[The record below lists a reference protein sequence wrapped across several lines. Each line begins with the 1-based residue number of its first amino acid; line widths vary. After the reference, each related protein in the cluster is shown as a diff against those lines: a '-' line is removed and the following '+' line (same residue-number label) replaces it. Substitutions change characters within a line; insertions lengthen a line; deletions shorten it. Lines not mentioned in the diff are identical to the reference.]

1 MGCGMW
7 DDTIPYIV
15 RLKGAFYPHPR
26 SRIISPKMLPSLPVR
41 LLRKPSSSPVHAHEN
56 TITTLTEICSGRVG
70 VIDFWHT
77 KCTRCPAA
85 IEKLNA
91 LAEKFGNTEDVL
103 WLTCALS
110 LGDGNGE
117 LVSEVIQEE

>member
-1 MGCGMW
+1 
-7 DDTIPYIV
+7 
-15 RLKGAFYPHPR
+15 
-26 SRIISPKMLPSLPVR
+26 MLPSLPVR
-41 LLRKPSSSPVHAHEN
+41 LLRKPSSSPVQAHEN

-91 LAEKFGNTEDVL
+91 LAENFGSTEDVL
-103 WLTCALS
+103 WFTCALS